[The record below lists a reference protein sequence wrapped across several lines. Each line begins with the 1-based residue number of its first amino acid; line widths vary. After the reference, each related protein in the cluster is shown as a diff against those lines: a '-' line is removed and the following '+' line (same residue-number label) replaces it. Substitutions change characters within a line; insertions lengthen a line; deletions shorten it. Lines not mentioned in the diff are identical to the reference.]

1 MPEQR
6 KGCLPACL
14 RFLASFGSQEPEP
27 SLPKMM
33 VNKKFITASEK
44 NFYLVLRHV
53 LGERGH
59 VLAQVSLAQLIYLP
73 GTNNTNPG
81 RATWWNKLSRRSVDF
96 LICDP
101 DTLRPLVAIELDEPS
116 HAKPKR
122 QQRDMEVEQAFR
134 AAGLPLLRV
143 LAGRSYNTR
152 EIADCIAPYIDGRA
166 KIRH

>member
-1 MPEQR
+1 MPGQR
-6 KGCLPACL
+6 KGCLPTCL
-14 RFLASFGSQEPEP
+14 RFLAAFGSREPEP

-33 VNKKFITASEK
+33 INKKFITASEK
-44 NFYLVLRHV
+44 NFFMVLRHV
-53 LGERGH
+53 LSDRGH
-59 VLAQVSLAQLIYLP
+59 VLAQISLAQLIYLP
-73 GTNNTNPG
+73 GTNNSNQG

-122 QQRDMEVEQAFR
+122 QQRDDKVDKALR

-143 LAGRSYNTR
+143 LAGRSYNTK
-152 EIADCIAPYIDGRA
+152 EIADCIAPYIGGRA
-166 KIRH
+166 MNKH